1 MGGLLYK
8 GEMVKVPTPAEVTL
22 FRIKYSVLQN
32 HVANLIGKC
41 KEKDA
46 GGGCGAGQ
54 GVGGGAERQQAQVV
68 NIAMQYQLN

>member
-8 GEMVKVPTPAEVTL
+8 GEMVKVATPAEVTL
-22 FRIKYSVLQN
+22 FRTNYSVLQN
-32 HVANLIGKC
+32 HVANLIGKWR
-41 KEKDA
+41 EKYA

-68 NIAMQYQLN
+68 NIA